1 MSAQCQCCF
10 LNCTVPQANE
20 CRGDSASFCKPSVAE
35 GLCVLDATFTPT
47 WCNFTALDSN
57 LFGSGG
63 KVSGK
68 DSKGNNC
75 NAGSRDCSCLRNG
88 TSEATHCVLGLQCS
102 ADTDGKMRCLPS
114 GAPVV
119 WMNGSETGVAM
130 HPLVWLAAVLGAALA
145 AASLI

>member
-1 MSAQCQCCF
+1 
-10 LNCTVPQANE
+10 
-20 CRGDSASFCKPSVAE
+20 VAE
-35 GLCVLDATFTPT
+35 GICVLDVTYTPV
-47 WCNFTALDSN
+47 WCNFTALENN

-88 TSEATHCVLGLQCS
+88 TAEATYCVLGLQCS

-114 GAPVV
+114 ATPIAWSPNTGA
-119 WMNGSETGVAM
+119 GVAA
-130 HPLVWLAAVLGAALA
+130 LAWLAAAAAAAAAALVGN
-145 AASLI
+145 